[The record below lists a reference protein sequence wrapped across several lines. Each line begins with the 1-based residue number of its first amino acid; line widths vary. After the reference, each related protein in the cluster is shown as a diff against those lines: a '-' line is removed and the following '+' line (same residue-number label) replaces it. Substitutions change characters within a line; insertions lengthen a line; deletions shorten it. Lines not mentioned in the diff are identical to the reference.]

1 MSEPFHT
8 AFTAA
13 LDGRDATLRPWLA
26 EAGAGPLAVYRNTVA
41 KGRIDALAAL
51 FPTVERLVGQDWFRD
66 AALIFTRAHPPTG
79 PVLDE
84 YGGDFPGWLATFE
97 PARELPYLAP
107 AARLDLAWG
116 EAHRAAD
123 APVLEAR
130 SFAGVPSDR
139 MFAAHAVLHPSV
151 RLFDFDWTAPSIWLA
166 NRPELQTDAEPV
178 WDRQPEAL
186 AIYRPLWTVE
196 ARRLS
201 PAEWRLLDGSRRGS
215 TLGEA
220 ALLAI
225 GREPGLDLAR
235 LFSGLVQAGLF
246 TRVELDAR

>member
-1 MSEPFHT
+1 MSETFHT
-8 AFTAA
+8 AFAAA
-13 LDGRDATLRPWLA
+13 LGGQEADIRVWLA
-26 EAGAGPLAVYRNTVA
+26 EADAGALAVYRNTVA
-41 KGRIDALAAL
+41 KGRVDALAAL

-66 AALIFTRAHPPTG
+66 AALIFTRAHPQAG

-84 YGGDFPGWLATFE
+84 YGDDFPAWLARFA
-97 PARELPYLAP
+97 PALDLPYLAP
-107 AARLDLAWG
+107 VARLDLAWG

-130 SFAGVPSDR
+130 LLAGVQSAR
-139 MFAAHAVLHPSV
+139 MFAARAVLHPSV
-151 RLFDFDWTAPSIWLA
+151 RLFDFDWTAPSVWLA
-166 NRPELQTDAEPV
+166 NRPELQTEAEPV

-186 AIYRPLWTVE
+186 AIFRPSWTVE

-201 PAEWRLLDGSRRGS
+201 PAEWRLLDGCRRGS
-215 TLGEA
+215 SLGQA
-220 ALLAI
+220 ALLAM

-246 TRVELDAR
+246 TRLELDAR